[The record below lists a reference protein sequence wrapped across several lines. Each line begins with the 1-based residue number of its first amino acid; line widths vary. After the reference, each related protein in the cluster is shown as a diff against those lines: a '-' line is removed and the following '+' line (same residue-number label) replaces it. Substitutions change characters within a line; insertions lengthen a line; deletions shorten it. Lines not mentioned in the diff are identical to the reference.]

1 MKVKA
6 LKKKRKSS
14 ISPLKITKT
23 EHKSFWIKLLGDVYY
38 QKLREMNNSNVAI
51 IKWQKQRLKKSLI
64 FILVGFLMY
73 LFLGKEWYY
82 LAGGIATSV
91 GFYVWQAKSI
101 NGIYNQFRFERHL
114 QFSKFTRLLI
124 PYLKQKTD
132 GGNLYGV
139 FAKIVKRLDYDTDK
153 KLLMKLMQEMTDQPN
168 DIKPFTEYAEQTS
181 GTDMSVLF
189 MSTVYDIRQGSAD
202 LDVIEELDRLASEEL
217 MAGIDSII
225 DYKSRRFVFFPTK
238 IAMTSFILV
247 VGFAVGVLFMNLK
260 DINFGQ

>member
-1 MKVKA
+1 MKVTSVQN
-6 LKKKRKSS
+6 KSS
-14 ISPLKITKT
+14 KKARVIKQ
-23 EHKSFWIKLLGDVYY
+23 ENKSLWLKLLGENYY
-38 QKLREMNNSNVAI
+38 EKLREMNNSNISI
-51 IKWQKQRLKKSLI
+51 IKWQKQRFAKSWI
-64 FILVGFLMY
+64 FVGVGLVMY
-73 LFLGKEWYY
+73 LLLGKEWYY
-82 LAGGIATSV
+82 LAGGIATAI
-91 GFYVWQAKSI
+91 GFYVMQAKSI
-101 NGIYNQFRFERHL
+101 NNVYNQFRFERHL

-124 PYLKQKTD
+124 PYLKQKKD

-153 KLLMKLMQEMTDQPN
+153 QLLMKLMQNMTDRPN
-168 DIKPFTEYAEQTS
+168 DIHPFIEYAEQTS

-189 MSTVYDIRQGSAD
+189 MQTVYDIRQGSAD

-225 DYKSRRFVFFPTK
+225 DFKSRKFVFYPTK

-247 VGFAVGVLFMNLK
+247 VGFAVGVLFLNLK

>member
-1 MKVKA
+1 MKVANVQKKA
-6 LKKKRKSS
+6 SKRTRIIKQENKS
-14 ISPLKITKT
+14 I
-23 EHKSFWIKLLGDVYY
+23 WIKMLDENYY
-38 QKLREMNNSNVAI
+38 KKLREMNNSNVSI
-51 IKWQKQRLKKSLI
+51 IKWQKQRFLKSWI
-64 FILVGFLMY
+64 FVGVGLVMY
-73 LFLGKEWYY
+73 LLLGKEWYY
-82 LAGGIATSV
+82 LAGGVATAI
-91 GFYVWQAKSI
+91 GFYIIQAKSI
-101 NGIYNQFRFERHL
+101 NNIYNQFRFERHL

-124 PYLKQKTD
+124 PYLKQKKD

-153 KLLMKLMQEMTDQPN
+153 QLLMKLMQDMTDRPN
-168 DIKPFTEYAEQTS
+168 DIQPFVEYAEQTS

-189 MSTVYDIRQGSAD
+189 MQTIYDIRQGSAD

-225 DYKSRRFVFFPTK
+225 DFKSRRFVFYPTK

-247 VGFAVGVLFMNLK
+247 VGFAVGVLFLNLK

>member
-1 MKVKA
+1 MKVTSVQN
-6 LKKKRKSS
+6 KSS
-14 ISPLKITKT
+14 KKARVIKQ
-23 EHKSFWIKLLGDVYY
+23 ENKSLWLKLLGENYY
-38 QKLREMNNSNVAI
+38 EKLREMNNSNISI
-51 IKWQKQRLKKSLI
+51 IKWQKQRFAKSWI
-64 FILVGFLMY
+64 FVGVGLVMY
-73 LFLGKEWYY
+73 LLLGKEWYY
-82 LAGGIATSV
+82 LAGGVATAI
-91 GFYVWQAKSI
+91 GFYVMQAKSI
-101 NGIYNQFRFERHL
+101 NNVYNQFRFERHL

-124 PYLKQKTD
+124 PYLKQKKD

-153 KLLMKLMQEMTDQPN
+153 QLLMKLMQDMTDRPN
-168 DIKPFTEYAEQTS
+168 DIQPFIEYAEQTS

-189 MSTVYDIRQGSAD
+189 MQTVYDIRQGSAD

-225 DYKSRRFVFFPTK
+225 DFKSRKFVFYPTK

-247 VGFAVGVLFMNLK
+247 VGFAVGVLFLNLK

>member
-1 MKVKA
+1 M
-6 LKKKRKSS
+6 LD
-14 ISPLKITKT
+14 
-23 EHKSFWIKLLGDVYY
+23 ENYY
-38 QKLREMNNSNVAI
+38 KKLREMNNSNVSI
-51 IKWQKQRLKKSLI
+51 IKWQKQRFLKSWI
-64 FILVGFLMY
+64 FVGVGLVMY
-73 LFLGKEWYY
+73 LLLGKEWYY
-82 LAGGIATSV
+82 LAGGIATAI
-91 GFYVWQAKSI
+91 GFYIIQAKSI
-101 NGIYNQFRFERHL
+101 NNIYNQFRFERHL

-124 PYLKQKTD
+124 PYLKQKKD

-153 KLLMKLMQEMTDQPN
+153 QLLMKLMQDMTDRPN
-168 DIKPFTEYAEQTS
+168 DIQPFVEYAEQTS

-189 MSTVYDIRQGSAD
+189 MQTIYDIRQGSAD

-225 DYKSRRFVFFPTK
+225 DFKSRRFVFYPTK

-247 VGFAVGVLFMNLK
+247 VGFAVGVLFLNLK

>member
-1 MKVKA
+1 VKVANVQKKA
-6 LKKKRKSS
+6 SKKARIIKQENKSIWLKM
-14 ISPLKITKT
+14 LD
-23 EHKSFWIKLLGDVYY
+23 ENYY
-38 QKLREMNNSNVAI
+38 KKLREMNNSNVSI
-51 IKWQKQRLKKSLI
+51 IKWQKQRFLKSWI
-64 FILVGFLMY
+64 FVGVGLVMY
-73 LFLGKEWYY
+73 LLLGKEWYY
-82 LAGGIATSV
+82 LAGGIATAI
-91 GFYVWQAKSI
+91 GFYIIQAKSI
-101 NGIYNQFRFERHL
+101 NNIYNQFRFERHL

-124 PYLKQKTD
+124 PYLKQKKD

-153 KLLMKLMQEMTDQPN
+153 QLLMKLMQDMTDRPN
-168 DIKPFTEYAEQTS
+168 DIQPFVEYAEQTS

-189 MSTVYDIRQGSAD
+189 MQTIYDIRQGSAD

-225 DYKSRRFVFFPTK
+225 DFKSRRFVFYPTK

-247 VGFAVGVLFMNLK
+247 VGFAVGVLFLNLK

>member
-1 MKVKA
+1 MKVTSVQN
-6 LKKKRKSS
+6 KSS
-14 ISPLKITKT
+14 KKARVIKQ
-23 EHKSFWIKLLGDVYY
+23 ENKSLWLKLLGENYY
-38 QKLREMNNSNVAI
+38 EKLREMNNSNISI
-51 IKWQKQRLKKSLI
+51 IKWQKQRFAKSWI
-64 FILVGFLMY
+64 FVGVGLVMY
-73 LFLGKEWYY
+73 LLLGKEWYY
-82 LAGGIATSV
+82 LAGGVVTAI
-91 GFYVWQAKSI
+91 GFYVMQAKSI
-101 NGIYNQFRFERHL
+101 NNIYNQFRFERHL

-124 PYLKQKTD
+124 PYLKQKKD

-153 KLLMKLMQEMTDQPN
+153 QLLMKLMQDMTDRPN
-168 DIKPFTEYAEQTS
+168 DIQPFIEYAEQTS

-189 MSTVYDIRQGSAD
+189 MQTVYDIRQGSAD

-225 DYKSRRFVFFPTK
+225 DFKSRKFVFYPTK

-247 VGFAVGVLFMNLK
+247 VGFAVGVLFLNLK

>member
-1 MKVKA
+1 MKVA
-6 LKKKRKSS
+6 SAKSS
-14 ISPLKITKT
+14 SPKKARVIKQ
-23 EHKSFWIKLLGDVYY
+23 ENKSFWLKLLGESYY
-38 QKLREMNNSNVAI
+38 KKLREMNNSNISI
-51 IKWQKQRLKKSLI
+51 IKWQKQRFLKSWI
-64 FILVGFLMY
+64 FIGVGLVMY
-73 LFLGKEWYY
+73 LLLGKEWYY
-82 LAGGIATSV
+82 LAGGLATAI
-91 GFYVWQAKSI
+91 GFYVMQAKSI
-101 NGIYNQFRFERHL
+101 NSTYNQFRFERHL

-124 PYLKQKTD
+124 PYLKQKKD

-153 KLLMKLMQEMTDQPN
+153 QLLMKLMQDMTDRPN
-168 DIKPFTEYAEQTS
+168 DIQPFVEYAEQTS

-189 MSTVYDIRQGSAD
+189 MQTVFDIRQGSAD

-225 DYKSRRFVFFPTK
+225 EFKSRKFVFYPTK

-247 VGFAVGVLFMNLK
+247 VGFAVGVLFLNLK

>member
-1 MKVKA
+1 MKVTSVQN
-6 LKKKRKSS
+6 KSS
-14 ISPLKITKT
+14 KKARVIKQ
-23 EHKSFWIKLLGDVYY
+23 ENKSLWLKLLGENYY
-38 QKLREMNNSNVAI
+38 EKLREMNNSNISI
-51 IKWQKQRLKKSLI
+51 IKWQKQRFAKSWI
-64 FILVGFLMY
+64 FVGVGLVMY
-73 LFLGKEWYY
+73 LLLGKEWYY
-82 LAGGIATSV
+82 LAGGVATAI
-91 GFYVWQAKSI
+91 GFYVMQAKSI
-101 NGIYNQFRFERHL
+101 NNIYNQFRFERHL

-124 PYLKQKTD
+124 PYLKQKKD

-153 KLLMKLMQEMTDQPN
+153 QLLMKLMQDMTDRPN
-168 DIKPFTEYAEQTS
+168 DIQPFIEYAEQTS

-189 MSTVYDIRQGSAD
+189 MQTVYDIRQGSAD

-225 DYKSRRFVFFPTK
+225 DFKSRKFVFYPTK

-247 VGFAVGVLFMNLK
+247 VGFAVGVLFLNLK

>member
-1 MKVKA
+1 MKVANVQKKA
-6 LKKKRKSS
+6 SKKARIIKQENKSIWLKM
-14 ISPLKITKT
+14 LD
-23 EHKSFWIKLLGDVYY
+23 ENYY
-38 QKLREMNNSNVAI
+38 KKLREMNNSNVSI
-51 IKWQKQRLKKSLI
+51 IKWQKQRFLKSWI
-64 FILVGFLMY
+64 FVGVGLVMY
-73 LFLGKEWYY
+73 LLLGKEWYY
-82 LAGGIATSV
+82 LAGGIATAI
-91 GFYVWQAKSI
+91 GFYIIQAKSI
-101 NGIYNQFRFERHL
+101 NNIYNQFRFERHL

-124 PYLKQKTD
+124 PYLKQKKD

-153 KLLMKLMQEMTDQPN
+153 QLLMKLMQDMTDRPN
-168 DIKPFTEYAEQTS
+168 DIQPFVEYAEQTS

-189 MSTVYDIRQGSAD
+189 MQTIYDIRQGSAD

-225 DYKSRRFVFFPTK
+225 DFKSRRFVFYPTK

-247 VGFAVGVLFMNLK
+247 VGFAVGVLFLNLK

>member
-1 MKVKA
+1 
-6 LKKKRKSS
+6 
-14 ISPLKITKT
+14 
-23 EHKSFWIKLLGDVYY
+23 
-38 QKLREMNNSNVAI
+38 
-51 IKWQKQRLKKSLI
+51 
-64 FILVGFLMY
+64 
-73 LFLGKEWYY
+73 
-82 LAGGIATSV
+82 
-91 GFYVWQAKSI
+91 
-101 NGIYNQFRFERHL
+101 FERHL

-124 PYLKQKTD
+124 PYLKQKKD

-168 DIKPFTEYAEQTS
+168 DIRPFTEYAEQTS

>member
-1 MKVKA
+1 MKVTSVQN
-6 LKKKRKSS
+6 KSS
-14 ISPLKITKT
+14 KKARVIKQ
-23 EHKSFWIKLLGDVYY
+23 ENKSLWLKLLGENYY
-38 QKLREMNNSNVAI
+38 EKLREMNNSNISI
-51 IKWQKQRLKKSLI
+51 IKWQKQRFAKSWI
-64 FILVGFLMY
+64 FVGVGLVMY
-73 LFLGKEWYY
+73 LLLGKEWYY
-82 LAGGIATSV
+82 LAGGVATAI
-91 GFYVWQAKSI
+91 GFYVMQAKSI
-101 NGIYNQFRFERHL
+101 NNVYNQFRFERHL

-124 PYLKQKTD
+124 PYLKQKKD

-153 KLLMKLMQEMTDQPN
+153 QLLMKLMQDMTDRPN
-168 DIKPFTEYAEQTS
+168 DIQPFIDYAEQTS

-189 MSTVYDIRQGSAD
+189 MQTVYDIRQGSAD

-225 DYKSRRFVFFPTK
+225 DFKSRKFVFYPTK

-247 VGFAVGVLFMNLK
+247 VGFAVGVLFLNLK

>member
-1 MKVKA
+1 MKVANVQKKA
-6 LKKKRKSS
+6 SKKARIIKQENKSIWLKM
-14 ISPLKITKT
+14 LD
-23 EHKSFWIKLLGDVYY
+23 ENYY
-38 QKLREMNNSNVAI
+38 KKLREMNNSNVSI
-51 IKWQKQRLKKSLI
+51 IKWQKQRFLKSWI
-64 FILVGFLMY
+64 FVGVGLVMY
-73 LFLGKEWYY
+73 LLLGKEWYY
-82 LAGGIATSV
+82 LAGGIATAI
-91 GFYVWQAKSI
+91 GFYIIQAKSI
-101 NGIYNQFRFERHL
+101 NNIYNQFRFERHL

-124 PYLKQKTD
+124 PYLKQKKD

-153 KLLMKLMQEMTDQPN
+153 QLLMKLMQDMSDRPN
-168 DIKPFTEYAEQTS
+168 DIQPFVEYAEQTS

-189 MSTVYDIRQGSAD
+189 MQTIYDIRQGSAD

-225 DYKSRRFVFFPTK
+225 DFKSRRFVFYPTK

-247 VGFAVGVLFMNLK
+247 VGFAVGVLFLNLK